1 MLDLLKRATSQRF
14 KVPLFSVSLELLWDT
29 WQLAFSLNL
38 SAMNISRSF
47 SFAGKRAFGT
57 YKGKA
62 TLSLLIGNCL
72 TDFLFSNLNWH
83 TEKKL
88 QFKVNTKLG
97 KGHKIK
103 HYWGWMKCFR
113 SSSFFYTISVYLCET
128 FVTAGICM
136 LTRFWKLHS
145 LPLLREMWHIFSKG
159 LPHHRVTLTLVAV
172 ETEEFSQKQNS
183 LII

>member
-14 KVPLFSVSLELLWDT
+14 KVPLFSVSLVLLWDT

-38 SAMNISRSF
+38 SAMNLSRSS

-88 QFKVNTKLG
+88 QFRENTKLG

-103 HYWGWMKCFR
+103 HYWGWMKCF
-113 SSSFFYTISVYLCET
+113 SSSGSFYTVSVCLCET
-128 FVTAGICM
+128 FITARICI

-145 LPLLREMWHIFSKG
+145 LPLLRETWCIFSKG
-159 LPHHRVTLTLVAV
+159 LPASELLLLLLQLK
-172 ETEEFSQKQNS
+172 QKNFLRS
-183 LII
+183 RIV